1 VEGLDA
7 LAAGARQEPSWKA
20 RTVTVDVVV
29 PVSNVAGGARRCFES
44 LLSERQAAPFEII
57 AVSDAPADTAL
68 ISWLRLLADQRRIK
82 LIEQA
87 MPQGLA
93 AALNRAI
100 ALHRGLDRDVVILGD
115 DTEVTGDW
123 LDRLAR
129 PAASDE
135 VGTVVPFAS
144 SGGVAGYPKSS
155 RTNAMPAELTLAS
168 LDRLIQRANA
178 GVAVDLP
185 LAFGPCLYVRRACL
199 DAIGAFSPGPQG
211 GDDGVLEDFSLR
223 ASNAGFRH
231 VLAADCYV
239 WHSDV
244 AAAAAEATERAY
256 AVLDKRYPQF
266 RALRAELA
274 QHDPV
279 RPLARRVDLLRLAE
293 SPRQL
298 ILFIAHAWGGGIR
311 RHMDELAALVSDRC
325 NVLLLEPAVEDTVK
339 ISWMRDDEGFAAYFT
354 LPQDM
359 SELTRLLGELGLARI
374 HFHHVHGLPRAV
386 LDLPRSAALPYDCTL
401 HDYYPVCPQYHL
413 VTEEGRY
420 CGEPDAAGCAACI
433 GRRPSQWGLD
443 IAQWRATFETLLHG
457 ADRVIAPSRDLAQRI
472 ARYFPDIDVTILPHA
487 ETQPAAARVVRVA
500 TLGGLSPE
508 KGLRVVA
515 ACAEDARARGL
526 PLAFRVLGWTAA
538 PLAQWPRA
546 SLSVHGQYTED
557 ELPSLIAAERPDVI
571 WFPAQVPES
580 YSYTLTAALAS
591 GAAIVASALGA
602 LPERLAGY
610 QRATL
615 LPADASPAQWNEALI
630 AAGTLV
636 GASRATAAR
645 VAVS

>member
-1 VEGLDA
+1 MEGLDA
-7 LAAGARQEPSWKA
+7 LAASPRQEPSWKA
-20 RTVTVDVVV
+20 RTVTVDVIV
-29 PVSNVAGGARRCFES
+29 PVANAAVARRCLES
-44 LLSERQAAPFEII
+44 LLSERQTAPFEII
-57 AVSDAPADTAL
+57 AVSDASPDAAL
-68 ISWLRLLADQRRIK
+68 VSWLRSLADQRRIT
-82 LIEQA
+82 LIEQP

-100 ALHRGLDRDVVILGD
+100 ALHRGLDRDVVIVGD

-129 PAASDE
+129 HAASDD
-135 VGTVVPFAS
+135 VGMVVPFAS

-155 RTNAMPAELTLAS
+155 KTNTMPAELTLAS

-178 GVAVDLP
+178 GVAVNLP
-185 LAFGPCLYVRRACL
+185 LAFGPCVYVRRACL
-199 DAIGAFSPGPQG
+199 NAIGAFSPGPQG

-239 WHSDV
+239 WRSDV
-244 AAAAAEATERAY
+244 AAAAVGTERAY
-256 AVLDKRYPQF
+256 AALDKRYPQF

-274 QHDPV
+274 QRDPA

-311 RHMDELAALVSDRC
+311 RHMDELAALASDRC
-325 NVLLLEPAVEDTVK
+325 NVLLLEPASEDTVK
-339 ISWMRDDEGFAAYFT
+339 ISWLRDGEGFAAYFT
-354 LPQDM
+354 LPQDVP
-359 SELTRLLGELGLARI
+359 ELARLFGELGLVRM

-386 LDLPRSAALPYDCTL
+386 LDLPRATGVSYDCTL
-401 HDYYPVCPQYHL
+401 HDYYAICPQYHL
-413 VTEEGRY
+413 VTEDGRY

-433 GRRPSQWGLD
+433 SRRPSQWGLD
-443 IAQWRATFETLLHG
+443 ITEWRATFEALLRG

-472 ARYFPDIDVTILPHA
+472 ARYFPDIDVTVLPHA
-487 ETQPAAARVVRVA
+487 ETQPVAPRVVRVA

-508 KGLRVVA
+508 KGLRVLA

-526 PLAFRVLGWTAA
+526 PLAFRVLGWTTD

-546 SLSVHGQYTED
+546 SLSIHGQYTEA
-557 ELPSLIAAERPDVI
+557 ELPALIAAERPDVI

-580 YSYTLTAALAS
+580 YSYTLTAALSS

-602 LPERLAGY
+602 LPERLAGHP
-610 QRATL
+610 RATL
-615 LPADASPAQWNEALI
+615 LPADASPAQWNDALI
-630 AAGTLV
+630 AAGALA
-636 GASRATAAR
+636 GAPRAVSPR